1 MPIGSYTGNG
11 IHESIREFLEKRN
24 YHSIPLSVNTLGHFE
39 LEGLVNDVKGN
50 FIVDTGASGTVINV
64 GDTDAFNLM
73 MLTES
78 DDKAAGLGTTTLQVQ
93 KSKGNSIELNG
104 FKISGWEVG

>member
-1 MPIGSYTGNG
+1 
-11 IHESIREFLEKRN
+11 
-24 YHSIPLSVNTLGHFE
+24 
-39 LEGLVNDVKGN
+39 
-50 FIVDTGASGTVINV
+50 VINV

-93 KSKGNSIELNG
+93 KSKGNNINFSG
-104 FKISGWEVG
+104 FDITNWEVGIINLEHVNHALGDKGAAFVNGVIGADIMDTFEAVIDYGGKALYLRARAAEGSV